1 MPSYQ
6 LRKSPTPSK
15 RRAESEEAEQT
26 MQAVKRQ
33 RLSPVPTGKEEIVLN
48 AEERKGKTPQTKRSR
63 PAKRRTRKDSG
74 TVLPTTD
81 LQVTP
86 PTAEQGSL
94 PATTSDTALP
104 TIEQGSLVSSKP
116 TPQTIP
122 MPQKKPLL
130 RRPSKVSTPS
140 APPARTDNS
149 HSNPT
154 IRPSTHRPSIDIH
167 KTRAAASS
175 RGPQLTPNGLGIDL
189 SPGSLSSPETP
200 DALQN
205 LPPLIGGI
213 PSPTKH
219 ITYLEKR
226 IRRGKSPPCYW
237 PFDIVSGGKPP
248 NLGPE
253 EEKFWMERA
262 GYQALHTKTFVTCGL
277 PDRYGKMWRCPR
289 VLVEGWGE
297 VGWKS
302 ERRRGRDGVGRREG
316 KVVSPR
322 TFPNM
327 DQQTE
332 EEYRAFERD
341 VEVLLK
347 ALEGGK

>member
-1 MPSYQ
+1 MPSYH

-26 MQAVKRQ
+26 FKAVKKQ
-33 RLSPVPTGKEEIVLN
+33 RLSPVPAEEKEIMLNGKENGLKENV
-48 AEERKGKTPQTKRSR
+48 PHTKRSR
-63 PAKRRTRKDSG
+63 PAKNRPRKDSG
-74 TVLPTTD
+74 TVLPATD
-81 LQVTP
+81 LLGTP
-86 PTAEQGSL
+86 PTVEQDSL
-94 PATTSDTALP
+94 APPTSPERAS
-104 TIEQGSLVSSKP
+104 QP
-116 TPQTIP
+116 TPL
-122 MPQKKPLL
+122 PQKKPLL

-149 HSNPT
+149 HSKPT
-154 IRPSTHRPSIDIH
+154 IRPTTHRPSIDIH

-219 ITYLEKR
+219 ITYLDKR

-248 NLGPE
+248 DLGPQE
-253 EEKFWMERA
+253 EEFWRERA

-297 VGWKS
+297 VDWKAGKS
-302 ERRRGRDGVGRREG
+302 GKGVMGRREG
-316 KVVSPR
+316 RVVSPR

-347 ALEGGK
+347 ALEGGGGEWNAM